1 MIYFINCI
9 VCLYLQLLYLILFQ
23 EDEDDEDDDDDNSSP
38 SLCAAQTLDCLA
50 INLPPEKYMSAL
62 MNHLSPA
69 LESNNPAL
77 LKGAFEAMAVS
88 AEGMYISNSF

>member
-1 MIYFINCI
+1 M
-9 VCLYLQLLYLILFQ
+9 
-23 EDEDDEDDDDDNSSP
+23 
-38 SLCAAQTLDCLA
+38 DCLA

-88 AEGMYISNSF
+88 AEGMYISNSNSL

>member
-1 MIYFINCI
+1 
-9 VCLYLQLLYLILFQ
+9 
-23 EDEDDEDDDDDNSSP
+23 
-38 SLCAAQTLDCLA
+38 
-50 INLPPEKYMSAL
+50 

-88 AEGMYISNSF
+88 AEGNFEKH